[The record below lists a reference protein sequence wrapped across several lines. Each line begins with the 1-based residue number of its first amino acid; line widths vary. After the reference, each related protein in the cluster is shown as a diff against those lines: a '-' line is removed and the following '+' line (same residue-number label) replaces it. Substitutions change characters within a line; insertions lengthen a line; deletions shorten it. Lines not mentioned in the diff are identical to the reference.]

1 MLIPKEIEQLLV
13 ENTGLFT
20 PSQLVSLLL
29 AVCKET
35 TSLAPICDKILCQFK
50 TEGSALS
57 AAAGTSGDNAT
68 QSQEIAVVVE
78 AWTQLLDMAGS
89 LTPDRK
95 HILLQLAL
103 DLLAVMQ
110 PEARPPTLLLVE
122 MISSDLRQQRHIK
135 PKDHR
140 DFFKCLFKLSSID
153 RESHNQLVEELEE
166 HFVAVKSH
174 DICLDIFVEE
184 ADHLSPE
191 VSNLFFAKAVE
202 AFNNQKASS
211 RLTRLWNYVVGGNED
226 SHAKTQ
232 NLARLFSHC
241 VRETNIDGL
250 GAAEAFEVIT
260 GLPALAN
267 MMKFLPQLLKLGC
280 LGADIERKAGLIINH
295 VTQVNSALA
304 EGRVSLHL
312 VQMLREEQR
321 VERLLTLSSSLEES
335 PTARELRTCINLRL
349 EELTEYHKAA
359 EEIRKFADRFPD
371 FQGSETIS
379 DILAQFTQDPK
390 RVELQNVC
398 DVRTHTTGRIQL
410 KLPPGV
416 SLKDLDQVK
425 RHNDLFNSAVF
436 RTINDRFRLEGTTR

>member
-1 MLIPKEIEQLLV
+1 MLNPKEIEQLLV

-35 TSLAPICDKILCQFK
+35 TSLASICEKILCQFK
-50 TEGSALS
+50 AEGSTLA
-57 AAAGTSGDNAT
+57 AAAGTSGDHAK
-68 QSQEIAVVVE
+68 QGQEVAAIVE
-78 AWTQLLDMAGS
+78 AWTQLLDMVAA
-89 LTPDRK
+89 LKPDRRY
-95 HILLQLAL
+95 ILLQLAL
-103 DLLAVMQ
+103 DVMAVMQ

-122 MISSDLRQQRHIK
+122 MISSDLTQQHIK
-135 PKDHR
+135 QKDLGV
-140 DFFKCLFKLSSID
+140 FLKCLLKLSAID
-153 RESHNQLVEELEE
+153 RASHNQLVGELEE
-166 HFVAVKSH
+166 HFVGVTTN
-174 DICLDIFVEE
+174 DICLNIFVEE

-250 GAAEAFEVIT
+250 GATEACAVIT

-267 MMKFLPQLLKLGC
+267 MMKFLPQLRKLGC
-280 LGADIERKAGLIINH
+280 LEADIERKAALIINH

-312 VQMLREEQR
+312 VQMLRDVQR
-321 VERLLTLSSSLEES
+321 VERWLTLASSFEES
-335 PTARELRTCINLRL
+335 PPAWQLRSCINLRS
-349 EELTEYHKAA
+349 EELDEYHKTADD
-359 EEIRKFADRFPD
+359 IRKFTAKFPD
-371 FQGSETIS
+371 FQGREMIS
-379 DILAQFTQDPK
+379 DILAQFAQDPK
-390 RVELQNVC
+390 KIEMRQVCNV
-398 DVRTHTTGRIQL
+398 RKHTTGRIEL
-410 KLPPGV
+410 KLPGV
-416 SLKDLDQVK
+416 PLKDLEQV
-425 RHNDLFNSAVF
+425 RMHNELYNSAVF
-436 RTINDRFRLEGTTR
+436 RIIGDRFRLEGTTR

>member
-1 MLIPKEIEQLLV
+1 MLNPKEIEQLLV

-50 TEGSALS
+50 ADVSTLSA
-57 AAAGTSGDNAT
+57 AAAGTSGDHAT
-68 QSQEIAVVVE
+68 QSQEVAAVIE
-78 AWTQLLDMAGS
+78 AWTQLLDMAAA
-89 LTPDRK
+89 LKPDRRY
-95 HILLQLAL
+95 ILLQLAL
-103 DLLAVMQ
+103 DILAVMQ

-122 MISSDLRQQRHIK
+122 MISSDLTQQHIK
-135 PKDHR
+135 QKDLR
-140 DFFKCLFKLSSID
+140 VFLKCLLKLSAID
-153 RESHNQLVEELEE
+153 RASYAQLIGELEE
-166 HFVAVKSH
+166 HFVGVTSN
-174 DICLDIFVEE
+174 DICLNIFVEE

-211 RLTRLWNYVVGGNED
+211 KLARLWNYVVGGNED

-250 GAAEAFEVIT
+250 GAAKAFAVIT

-267 MMKFLPQLLKLGC
+267 MMKFLPQLRKLGC

-312 VQMLREEQR
+312 VQMLRDEQR
-321 VERLLTLSSSLEES
+321 VERLLTLSSSLQE
-335 PTARELRTCINLRL
+335 PPNNWQLRSCINLRS
-349 EELTEYHKAA
+349 EELAEYHKAA
-359 EEIRKFADRFPD
+359 DDIRKFADKFPH
-371 FQGSETIS
+371 FQGSEMIG
-379 DILAQFTQDPK
+379 DILAQFAQDPE
-390 RVELQNVC
+390 RVEMRQVCNV
-398 DVRTHTTGRIQL
+398 RKHTTGRIEL
-410 KLPPGV
+410 KLRGV
-416 SLKDLDQVK
+416 SSEDLEQV
-425 RHNDLFNSAVF
+425 RMHNDLYNSAVF
-436 RTINDRFRLEGTTR
+436 RIIGERFCLEGTTR